1 MKRLIE
7 LQEKHPIV
15 GDVRGMGLMIGI
27 EFVKDKK
34 TKEPFPPDA
43 KVAATVTNE
52 AMERGVIVYPGTGT
66 ADGILGD
73 HILLTPPFIIT
84 EEHVDEIVSALDD
97 SIRAVE
103 NQHHIT

>member
-1 MKRLIE
+1 M
-7 LQEKHPIV
+7 
-15 GDVRGMGLMIGI
+15 
-27 EFVKDKK
+27 
-34 TKEPFPPDA
+34 
-43 KVAATVTNE
+43 AATVTKE

-84 EEHVDEIVSALDD
+84 EEHVDEIASALDD
-97 SIRAVE
+97 SFRAVE